1 MAGALLLY
9 KLTRLVSLQGPPML
23 IFSLLLFVHATL
35 SSFTVKA
42 QQRPFS
48 GLYLHQFTT
57 RPKARQTL
65 LTAGDFFFA
74 RLVPALGQWVRQ

>member
-1 MAGALLLY
+1 
-9 KLTRLVSLQGPPML
+9 ML
-23 IFSLLLFVHATL
+23 IFSLLLFVHAPL

-57 RPKARQTL
+57 HPKARQTL
-65 LTAGDFFFA
+65 LNAGDFFFA
-74 RLVPALGQWVRQ
+74 RLVPALGWWVKQ